1 MRVLILVLLSV
12 LAAPVHAAYKC
23 TGADGKVQYTET
35 PCPAGTTGNEVRIQ
49 PNTLDSSGAR
59 AQPAPQSERPAQA
72 NLQSPAAA
80 PVCPSALEIR
90 NLETTASSVAFGR
103 MEREFFRDEVRRAKA
118 CATGGG
124 SYTSDD
130 WRRIK
135 EGQSAQSN
143 VNPQQRRAERRT
155 VEDIHAS
162 SASAAERQR
171 LLAERAAAAA
181 RGPNAI
187 AECDGSGCW
196 DGEGVRYNRAA
207 GNAQFVREDG
217 ALCREVASRMRCN

>member
-35 PCPAGTTGNEVRIQ
+35 PCPAGTTGSEVRLQ
-49 PNTLDSSGAR
+49 PNTMDSSGTR

-72 NLQSPAAA
+72 NLQAPAGAA
-80 PVCPSALEIR
+80 VCPSPLDIR
-90 NLETTASSVAFGR
+90 NLETTASSVALGR
-103 MEREFFRDEVRRAKA
+103 MEREFFRDEVRRARA
-118 CATGGG
+118 CGAAGN
-124 SYTSDD
+124 SYTADD

-135 EGQSAQSN
+135 DGQSAQSN

-162 SASAAERQR
+162 AAPAERQR
-171 LLAERAAAAA
+171 ILAERAAAVA

-196 DGEGVRYNRAA
+196 DGEGVRYNRAP
-207 GNAQFVREDG
+207 GNERFVREDG
-217 ALCREVASRMRCN
+217 ALCRAVDNRMRCN